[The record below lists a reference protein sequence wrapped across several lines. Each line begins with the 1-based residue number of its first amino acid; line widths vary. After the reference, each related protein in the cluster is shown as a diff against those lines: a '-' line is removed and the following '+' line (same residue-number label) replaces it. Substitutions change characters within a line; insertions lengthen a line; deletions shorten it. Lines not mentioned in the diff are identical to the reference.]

1 MWYVIWTST
10 GQEKKAEA
18 AIQDSPFLT
27 RSFIPRRVV
36 QIKRKGQWERAE
48 KPLFPG
54 YFFVDSEE
62 PEQLADGVR
71 KIEGFNTILRTEK
84 KLTPLYEKDAEFI
97 EKLYN
102 KEGIF
107 DISEGYIK
115 GDRIVVT
122 SGPLVGQEGLIKK
135 IDRHKR
141 IAYLE
146 FDMFD
151 QTIQV
156 SVALEIV
163 EKRP

>member
-1 MWYVIWTST
+1 MI
-10 GQEKKAEA
+10 K
-18 AIQDSPFLT
+18 DSAYLS
-27 RSFIPRRVV
+27 RSFIPRRVI
-36 QIKRKGQWERAE
+36 QIKRKGQWGKVE

-54 YFFVDSEE
+54 YFFVDSED
-62 PEQLADGVR
+62 PESLSEKVR
-71 KIEGFNTILRTEK
+71 NLEGFNQILTTEK
-84 KLTPLYEKDAEFI
+84 KFFPLYEKDAEFI

-107 DISEGYIK
+107 DISEGYIE
-115 GDRIVVT
+115 GDQIVVT
-122 SGPLVGQEGLIKK
+122 SGPLKGQEGLIKK